1 MRRHLIA
8 AAALTLIMNATAAS
22 ASVIS
27 GTWSFEVDAWAV
39 PFPGIPSPPVTGSA
53 TFSFDNGASSD
64 DILLPAHVFTS
75 NFGSPLATYSY
86 SQTSDSLQLN
96 FSGSIEIKTQF
107 IDVSTHFVEPSVP
120 PILQHVLFIPSLDV
134 QIAASDFS
142 GGFAPP
148 PVPEPSTWVMLLWA
162 WPDSARSQASNKI
175 GVRGGLPG
183 SLKRLTGPRLRS
195 RYRDEGNP
203 HGRVGHWRSC
213 RRRRSPRSRC
223 CLSFAGP
230 GDSRR
235 RDTGTC
241 RCRPDPPDC
250 VRLLWDAP

>member
-8 AAALTLIMNATAAS
+8 AAALALIMNATAAS

-142 GGFAPP
+142 GGFAPS
-148 PVPEPSTWVMLLWA
+148 PVPEPSTWVMLLLGLA
-162 WPDSARSQASNKI
+162 GFGAVASIKQN
-175 GVRGGLPG
+175 RGP
-183 SLKRLTGPRLRS
+183 
-195 RYRDEGNP
+195 
-203 HGRVGHWRSC
+203 
-213 RRRRSPRSRC
+213 RRSPGFFKTADWPTIEES
-223 CLSFAGP
+223 LP
-230 GDSRR
+230 
-235 RDTGTC
+235 
-241 RCRPDPPDC
+241 
-250 VRLLWDAP
+250 